1 LPLIIER
8 IQIKVSAQYFMVI
21 PGVQRLYALQNRAI
35 HKGNALQIYHIFSV
49 FFQFLTE
56 NIAACHYEECFL
68 RQKLRT
74 GFVTKQSPLLSR
86 EIASAKNASQ

>member
-35 HKGNALQIYHIFSV
+35 HKGIALQIYTKAEEV
-49 FFQFLTE
+49 FGFYDQDKEVSHQPTPGP
-56 NIAACHYEECFL
+56 IAVRL
-68 RQKLRT
+68 RL
-74 GFVTKQSPLLSR
+74 
-86 EIASAKNASQ
+86 